1 MRKDKYY
8 DEENHKEIDAAL
20 QKIKETEVYLDKV
33 RGSLF
38 GGAVDEALGY
48 PVEFLDEESIFSR
61 YGRGGI
67 REYEIDSASG
77 KALISDDTQMT
88 LFTANG
94 ILVADTRASMQG

>member
-48 PVEFLDEESIFSR
+48 PVEFLDEESIFS
-61 YGRGGI
+61 
-67 REYEIDSASG
+67 
-77 KALISDDTQMT
+77 
-88 LFTANG
+88 
-94 ILVADTRASMQG
+94 